1 VSCQAG
7 PGSRQRPHR
16 GTLLRTAAAVL
27 LATLLL
33 APPAALAQGRAS
45 AGPRDPG
52 SLLSAV
58 WSFLTAL
65 LPGGESLDNRCTI
78 DPNGG
83 TSCGGA
89 GLETRCT
96 IDPNGGT
103 SCGPGF

>member
-1 VSCQAG
+1 MT
-7 PGSRQRPHR
+7 R

-65 LPGGESLDNRCTI
+65 LPGGESLDTRCGIDPDGRTSCGGAGTALDNRCTI
-78 DPNGG
+78 DPDG
-83 TSCGGA
+83 
-89 GLETRCT
+89 R
-96 IDPNGGT
+96 T